1 MSRVI
6 KFEKNDCVPCDQVS
20 AFLDEKGVSY
30 ERINPFDD
38 PELAVKYKVRTVP
51 TVLVLDGEVV
61 QQRIIGFRPD
71 ELQGIAQ

>member
-51 TVLVLDGEVV
+51 TVLVLDGDVV